1 MNYTREVNK
10 ARWCSVPLIANLW
23 VLSIMPNRRPETESS
38 GNAQGKL
45 NEIFQTNQAN
55 QEECLLPF
63 LFLYWIPY
71 IRVSHL
77 SVKRNRVINC
87 FVKSKMVNFGSNIPT
102 KISGPPLEMIPNIP
116 VERNRNGP
124 FHFTSNC
131 NFWNL
136 WRNGMHR
143 LVFHLSLTVTEY
155 WLNDW
160 LTLTMEYKLWKC
172 AKNLTVERVIGRK
185 ILAINVIVWLLVHD
199 HVGELFLA

>member
-1 MNYTREVNK
+1 
-10 ARWCSVPLIANLW
+10 
-23 VLSIMPNRRPETESS
+23 MPNRRPETDSS

-45 NEIFQTNQAN
+45 NDIFQTNQAN
-55 QEECLLPF
+55 QEEWLLPF

-71 IRVSHL
+71 I

-87 FVKSKMVNFGSNIPT
+87 FVKSRMANFGSNIPT
-102 KISGPPLEMIPNIP
+102 KISGPPPEVIPNIP

-124 FHFTSNC
+124 FRFTSNW

-136 WRNGMHR
+136 WCNGMHP

-172 AKNLTVERVIGRK
+172 AQNLAIERVIGRM
-185 ILAINVIVWLLVHD
+185 ILAINFIVWLLVHD
-199 HVGELFLA
+199 HWGELCLGIVKTENGTMFRLHVNSPLVTGLRDSAI